1 MTIRKKFP
9 IFKKKAFIN
18 SCSKGALSAE
28 VRQAYNDY
36 LTDWQELGS
45 PWELW
50 VDKLEAVRSAFANLI
65 NAHANEISVTTS
77 VSASVN
83 AVASSLDFSGDRNE
97 VIVDD
102 FAFPTTAQIWHAQ
115 KARGAKIMHVPEAGN
130 TIPLSYYE
138 KAITERTLIVS
149 LTHVCY
155 RNGIMQDVAEIIK
168 IAKRKGALVMVDSY
182 QGLGTM
188 PLDVKKMGA
197 DFLVGGTLKY
207 LLGSSG
213 LGLLYTRQK
222 LINQLHPTSSGWFAQ
237 ANIFAMDIYAN
248 TPSPSGRRFETGTP
262 PNPNLYAALAGIKL
276 IQSIGLEKIDAHRRE
291 ITGMIKEGALRRG
304 FNLVSPISADKHGP
318 MVSIKS
324 NSVEI
329 LVKWLEKDDVIVSSR
344 DGNLRIS
351 PHIYNNAADV
361 NKLIDGLTK
370 HKDLLV

>member
-1 MTIRKKFP
+1 MTIRQKFP

-18 SCSKGALSAE
+18 SCSKGALSGE

-50 VDKLEAVRSAFANLI
+50 VDKLEAVRSAFANLV
-65 NAHANEISVTTS
+65 NAKSSEISVTTS

-83 AVASSLDFSGDRNE
+83 AIASSIDFSGERNE
-97 VIVDD
+97 VIIDD

-115 KARGAKIMHVPEAGN
+115 KARGAKIVHVREAGN
-130 TIPLSYYE
+130 AIPLSFYE

-182 QGLGTM
+182 QALGTM
-188 PLDVKKMGA
+188 PIDVQKIGA

-213 LGLLYTRQK
+213 LGLLYTKQK
-222 LINQLHPTSSGWFAQ
+222 LINQLNPTSSGWFAQ

-248 TPSPSGRRFETGTP
+248 TPSPTGRRFETGTP

-276 IQSIGLEKIDAHRRE
+276 IQSIGLGKIDAHRRE
-291 ITGMIKEGALRRG
+291 ITGMIKEASLRKG
-304 FNLVSPISADKHGP
+304 FNLVSPVSPDKHGP

-324 NSVEI
+324 NSVEV

-361 NKLIDGLTK
+361 DQLMDGLTK